1 MVRMAR
7 MRRTATKHYDI
18 KGFDQIGAEG
28 GYRTPTGF
36 RFMIRTEGNETRIY
50 FDNHTNNLIVA
61 APKRNGFMSIDDM
74 DRPYM
79 TFDSN
84 NLANEM
90 KELVVGIGA
99 KHGLE

>member
-1 MVRMAR
+1 MAR
-7 MRRTATKHYDI
+7 MRRTATKHYEI
-18 KGFDQIGAEG
+18 KGFREIGAEG

-36 RFMIRTEGNETRIY
+36 RFMIRAEGNETRIY
-50 FDNHTNNLIVA
+50 FDNHTNNLIA
-61 APKRNGFMSIDDM
+61 ATDNRNGFMSIDDM

-84 NLANEM
+84 DLANEM
-90 KELVVGIGA
+90 QELLIKIGA